1 MWWFIT
7 SYDASR
13 KQYRE
18 QSFKGTTRSQNEQRF
33 KRNKVE
39 EKRSQTHYNAEANRK
54 FDPSVHERNKRHG
67 FSQIR
72 KQRIRVHTA

>member
-33 KRNKVE
+33 KRNKVA

-54 FDPSVHERNKRHG
+54 FDPSVHEKNKDMVFPR
-67 FSQIR
+67 FVS
-72 KQRIRVHTA
+72 KE